1 MTEDQKKKFAQE
13 KQRLL
18 QNNSLILA
26 TVNTEGHPLASST
39 PFVTKGEN
47 FYIFISNKLSPHTQ
61 NLLGCSTANILLVED
76 ESLCRNNFARAR
88 MNLNV
93 DAQTVSRDSEEFLE
107 IIDLIQE
114 KHGSTVELLK
124 GMADFIMFRLV
135 PAEARLVLGF
145 GQAFAFES
153 GKDQEATHITE

>member
-1 MTEDQKKKFAQE
+1 MTEDQKEKFAQE

-26 TVNTEGHPLASST
+26 TVDTEGRPLASST

-88 MNLNV
+88 MNLHV
-93 DAQTVSRDSEEFLE
+93 DAQTVLRESEEYLE
-107 IIDLIQE
+107 IIDLME
-114 KHGSTVELLK
+114 KKHGS
-124 GMADFIMFRLV
+124 DFSLDS
-135 PAEARLVLGF
+135 
-145 GQAFAFES
+145 GQVCL
-153 GKDQEATHITE
+153 

>member
-1 MTEDQKKKFAQE
+1 MTEDQKEKFAQE

-26 TVNTEGHPLASST
+26 TVNAEGQPLASST
-39 PFVTKGEN
+39 PFVTKGED

-61 NLLGCSTANILLVED
+61 NLLTCATANILLVED

-93 DAQTVSRDSEEFLE
+93 EAQTVSRDDEVYLE
-107 IIDLIQE
+107 VIDLMQA
-114 KHGSTVELLK
+114 KHGATVELLK
-124 GMADFIMFRLV
+124 GMADFIMFKLV
-135 PAEARLVLGF
+135 PAESRLVLGF
-145 GQAFAFES
+145 GQAFAFEA
-153 GKDQEATHITE
+153 GKDNEATHITE